1 MTTAATGGALLA
13 HHAVTAGMIDE
24 MIDVT
29 AGMIDEMID
38 ATVGMIDEIGTIA
51 GVIDTK
57 CMGLLRQLLCHVA
70 GINPPLNKLDKS
82 SSPFQIFVNGTF
94 NFSNTSLIYPHS
106 LEI

>member
-1 MTTAATGGALLA
+1 MTTAVTGGALLA
-13 HHAVTAGMIDE
+13 HHAVTAGIIDE

-29 AGMIDEMID
+29 AGMIDEMIE
-38 ATVGMIDEIGTIA
+38 ATVEMIDEIGTIA

-70 GINPPLNKLDKS
+70 GINNPLNKLDKS
-82 SSPFQIFVNGTF
+82 SSFQICVNGTF